1 MPKKAQKKASAAQKA
16 ADRAREAQQRRAA
29 EDERAREEE
38 ERRSDEESDGA
49 ARESDHEEG
58 ATGGSERGSHEEG
71 GVTKEKANCSF
82 STKKEERLVE
92 FFSVNPTFYDKSHP
106 KYQDQQQ
113 KDKLLDQLAKEL
125 HTTSKYPHFPWA
137 LGDSR
142 GHSEQELGEELGV
155 HSDVSDKVPPRFTL

>member
-58 ATGGSERGSHEEG
+58 ATGGSHLHALTTCERVRTPYVS
-71 GVTKEKANCSF
+71 
-82 STKKEERLVE
+82 STC
-92 FFSVNPTFYDKSHP
+92 
-106 KYQDQQQ
+106 KYG
-113 KDKLLDQLAKEL
+113 LR
-125 HTTSKYPHFPWA
+125 TIT
-137 LGDSR
+137 
-142 GHSEQELGEELGV
+142 
-155 HSDVSDKVPPRFTL
+155 